1 MPEVPHIPPLE
12 LLESVHSFPGAYQ
25 IRAIGA
31 VSDDFTA
38 RVVGAASS
46 ELAGPGEVDYS
57 ERFTPDGRH
66 VSVTLDLTVQ
76 SAEQV
81 LAIYRQL
88 QTIEGLRFLL

>member
-1 MPEVPHIPPLE
+1 MPDTPHIPPVE
-12 LLESVHSFPGAYQ
+12 LLESVHTFPGTYQ
-25 IRAIGA
+25 IRAIGS
-31 VSDDFTA
+31 VSDDFTS
-38 RVVGAASS
+38 RVVGAAAG

-88 QTIEGLRFLL
+88 QAIEGLRFLL